1 MRHGRGPGKSGGS
14 EEAKAMRDR
23 AYDVEQRNTANSN
36 IKKALSVGA
45 ATMAG
50 TYLATKAATKQTAK
64 GAQKAKR
71 LAVGKVDKSQIKV
84 EKPDHSKAREAVNVA
99 DRNLSA
105 AIAERN
111 KLSRQ
116 KETIE
121 RTAQLHGKDPRRN
134 DDYNQVVQNLQKANS
149 EVYNHTLRK
158 RRAVEDFESE
168 KKQGKKDYK
177 NNVRQQKSQQR
188 RMSRSEELKSSFQ
201 SIRSRRGKKK

>member
-1 MRHGRGPGKSGGS
+1 M
-14 EEAKAMRDR
+14 
-23 AYDVEQRNTANSN
+23 
-36 IKKALSVGA
+36 
-45 ATMAG
+45 
-50 TYLATKAATKQTAK
+50 
-64 GAQKAKR
+64 
-71 LAVGKVDKSQIKV
+71 
-84 EKPDHSKAREAVNVA
+84 NVA